1 MTRLAFIVLVM
12 AVFWAC
18 AQIQEP
24 VQNASEKVTTTAE
37 VVAPEITPY
46 SGSPTYLADV
56 KPLLENRTCMGCHA
70 AEVYESFCTQSL
82 DSLELV
88 RDNFQG
94 MRQHAIERRH
104 RRVNPD
110 TLTAVDRGLLIKWA
124 EDGFP

>member
-1 MTRLAFIVLVM
+1 MTRVAFIGLVI
-12 AVFWAC
+12 AVFCEC

-24 VQNASEKVTTTAE
+24 AQNASEQVATTAA
-37 VVAPEITPY
+37 VMAPEITPY

-56 KPLLENRTCMGCHA
+56 KPLLENRTCMGCHS
-70 AEVYESFCTQSL
+70 AEVYETFCTQSI

-104 RRVNPD
+104 RWLNPD